1 MFHNKTESLA
11 QNIIAGLT
19 VSFVALSLGAALG
32 IMSGRG
38 ALMGMLSA
46 AVIAFITALLGGTRV
61 QCSGPT
67 APMTVVTATVVA
79 FANQSLLENIPSAN
93 PDHFINIV
101 LILTSIAVALMA
113 IFKLG
118 RYISLVPNVVTSGF
132 MNGIA
137 LLIFVDQFSKL
148 IKFFHTTPELFNMQ
162 LLFVLGTVFI
172 IFFVPVF
179 TRKIMPKWAGLL
191 SGTMLSLIIMT
202 TIAEFFNLPIPR
214 VELGASLG
222 SFSDVLNIFH
232 SQIPNNPNDWSFE
245 SLKLAVPFALQLAVL
260 LYLDTMLT
268 SIVVDKMTGEK
279 TQRNKELGAHA
290 LATAAV
296 SAFGGIPG
304 AQATI
309 RSVLIIKEGAALRI
323 AGILVGVFALVELIL
338 FQDFVEKIPQA
349 VFMGILFKV
358 GYDVLDLLPFKIYI
372 KQIIHYENKP
382 KELSARI
389 KRKMKNLLKEKPFVT
404 NREILFIIGTTI
416 VTVLTNLIIAVLV
429 FSVLFIFLNKFIFKK
444 KPLRDLQPVLETEAF
459 IVED

>member
-1 MFHNKTESLA
+1 MFHQKSESLL

-46 AVIAFITALLGGTRV
+46 AIIAFITALLGGTRV

-79 FANQSLLENIPSAN
+79 FANQSLLENIPSADPN
-93 PDHFINIV
+93 HFINVV
-101 LILTSIAVALMA
+101 LILTAFLVALMG
-113 IFKLG
+113 IFRLG
-118 RYISLVPNVVTSGF
+118 KYVSLVPNVVTSGF

-137 LLIFVDQFSKL
+137 LLIFVDQISKL
-148 IKFFHTTPELFNMQ
+148 IKFFNTTPELFNTQ

-172 IFFVPVF
+172 IFFLPVF

-202 TIAEFFNLPIPR
+202 GIAEFFQIPIPR

-222 SFSDVLNIFH
+222 NVSDIMNLFQ
-232 SQIPNNPNDWSFE
+232 SQIPNQARDWSF
-245 SLKLAVPFALQLAVL
+245 SILKLAFPFAAQLAVL

-290 LATAAV
+290 IATAAV
-296 SAFGGIPG
+296 STFGGIPG

-309 RSVLIIKEGAALRI
+309 RSVLIIKEGAALRV

-338 FQDFVEKIPQA
+338 FQDFVEMIPQA
-349 VFMGILFKV
+349 VFTGILLKV
-358 GYDVLDLLPFKIYI
+358 GYDVLDLLPFKIYF
-372 KQIIHYENKP
+372 KQIFNIQDEQPKSFFNKIKNFLKP
-382 KELSARI
+382 KPL
-389 KRKMKNLLKEKPFVT
+389 VT
-404 NREILFIIGTTI
+404 SREIFFILGTTI
-416 VTVLTNLIIAVLV
+416 VTVLTNLIIAVLS
-429 FSVLFIFLNKFIFKK
+429 FSILFYLLNKLFFKK
-444 KPLRDLQPVLETEAF
+444 NPLKDLRPILETEAF
-459 IVED
+459 TIEE